1 MPSPVQCHDVLEAI
15 EVHGLSPL
23 PETVREH
30 LSDCPECQGIVADF
44 ECILSTAHEL
54 PAEVEPP
61 GRVWL
66 SLRAQLVAE
75 GVIREDAIPASIPV
89 ENPVAHASWWHGFS
103 ALLHGRAVAIAS
115 VGVLLFAAAVFEVR
129 HNSVLPVHPVTTSPV
144 VAEKSN
150 PTQFP
155 IQPPAPAQPQPTAAQ
170 VLRDSGATLRTQER
184 ELHTAQ
190 TAGTLP
196 TSPVDDSLQQDLV
209 TLDAFIADCEQHVQA
224 NPEDQLARQYLAAAY
239 QQKAQLLAEMLD
251 RGRSVN

>member
-23 PETVREH
+23 PEIVREH

-44 ECILSTAHEL
+44 QCILSAAHEL

-61 GRVWL
+61 ARVWL

-75 GVIREDAIPASIPV
+75 GVIRENVFSETVPAENLAISTP
-89 ENPVAHASWWHGFS
+89 WWPGFS
-103 ALLHGRAVAIAS
+103 ALLHGQALAIAA

-129 HNSVLPVHPVTTSPV
+129 HNSVLPVHPATQSPV
-144 VAEKSN
+144 VAETSN

-155 IQPPAPAQPQPTAAQ
+155 TEPQAPAQPPPTAAQ

-190 TAGTLP
+190 NAGTLP
-196 TSPVDDSLQQDLV
+196 SSPVDDSLQQDLV
-209 TLDAFIADCEQHVQA
+209 TLDAFITDCEQHLQA

-239 QQKAQLLAEMLD
+239 QQKAELLAEMLD

>member
-1 MPSPVQCHDVLEAI
+1 MPSPLQCHDVLEAI
-15 EVHGLSPL
+15 ELHDLSPL
-23 PETVREH
+23 PEPVRDH
-30 LSDCPECQGIVADF
+30 LSDCLECQGIVADF

-54 PAEVEPP
+54 PAEAEPP
-61 GRVWL
+61 ARVWL

-75 GVIREDAIPASIPV
+75 GVIREDAIRATIPA
-89 ENPVAHASWWHGFS
+89 ENPVVRASWWHGFS
-103 ALLHGRAVAIAS
+103 ALLHGRVVAIAA
-115 VGVLLFAAAVFEVR
+115 VGVLLFTAAVFEVR
-129 HNSVLPVHPVTTSPV
+129 RNSVLPVHPAITSPA
-144 VAEKSN
+144 VAQKSN

-155 IQPPAPAQPQPTAAQ
+155 TELQVPAQPQPTAAQ
-170 VLRDSGATLRTQER
+170 VLRDSGATLRSQER

-251 RGRSVN
+251 RGWSVN